1 LVDWNKV
8 RTYVVPDMTDFNV
21 SVGGNIR
28 VWIHSAGHSAELTWP
43 DFTL

>member
-1 LVDWNKV
+1 MGRHTKRGGYLVDWNKV

-28 VWIHSAGHSAELTWP
+28 V
-43 DFTL
+43 